1 MHTSTRLIS
10 SNFEF
15 WSHTSGGTR
24 QVDFATFCP
33 GYHELDRVGVVSLRL
48 EDGIL
53 QTSYA
58 LLALTT
64 AFYDQ
69 LRVRYGDDEFFDY
82 PQHFAFVGAEG
93 AVVHAGRELL
103 PSDTP
108 ELWNAWSWLDVWPES
123 KWVTAPPTASAML
136 QRLFDYQINRIFWPR
151 ALKPG
156 PHEAQLP
163 NYVWKMLQT
172 SLKGVYFYEDDPSG
186 ATMQNEGGQVGKRV
200 EIRAA
205 PAIEEVVQ
213 ESIARLPAAVQGT
226 PTQAPLPVQL
236 YEPVSVTDF
245 LATMQYEQSQRV
257 M

>member
-15 WSHTSGGTR
+15 WHHTSGGAH

-33 GYHELDRVGVVSLRL
+33 GHHELDRVGVVSLSL
-48 EDGIL
+48 EDGVL

-69 LRVRYGDDEFFDY
+69 LRARYGDDEFFDY
-82 PQHFAFVGAEG
+82 PQYFAFVGAEG
-93 AVVHAGRELL
+93 AVVHVGSDLL
-103 PSDTP
+103 PLDTP
-108 ELWNAWSWLDVWPES
+108 ELWDAWSWLDVWPGA
-123 KWVTAPPTASAML
+123 KWVTAPTTASGML

-163 NYVWKMLQT
+163 SYIWKMLKT
-172 SLKGVYFYEDDPSG
+172 SLKAVYFYGE
-186 ATMQNEGGQVGKRV
+186 NESGQVSKRV

-205 PAIEEVVQ
+205 STIEEVVQ
-213 ESIARLPAAVQGT
+213 ESIARLPTTVQGT
-226 PTQAPLPVQL
+226 HTQAPLPTQF
-236 YEPVSVTDF
+236 YEPVSVIDF
-245 LATMQYEQSQRV
+245 LAAMQYVPVTEDAV
-257 M
+257 TVDT